1 MPIVAIIDETPEI
14 RDLLRTTLEDE
25 GWTVITSSMPDSPY
39 HPSAL
44 SFLSAE
50 PSPDVVVYD
59 ISPPYRVHW
68 QAFQQHILPSSHL
81 ASQHWIIITTDPK
94 TIDALI
100 GPTNICTIIA
110 KPFNLTEIVE
120 AVDQCKPK

>member
-14 RDLLRTTLEDE
+14 RDLLRTALEEE
-25 GWTVITSSMPDSPY
+25 GWSVITSSIPDSPY

-59 ISPPYRVHW
+59 IPLPYHAHW
-68 QAFQQHILPSSHL
+68 KALHQHILPSSGL
-81 ASQHWIIITTDPK
+81 APQHWIITTTDPK

-110 KPFNLTEIVE
+110 KPFNLAAIVE
-120 AVDQCKPK
+120 AVTQCAEK